1 VLTTETNAGPSAA
14 RHAAIAAS
22 SAELVALLDADDVWF
37 PDHLDALLAAYA
49 TTDDGLASADT
60 LAWIPGVTV
69 SARPLS
75 AGAPLPERDKQ
86 LAWLLT
92 ENRLS
97 ISSLFSRA
105 RYDAVGGF
113 RPQFR
118 GTEDWDLWIRM
129 VRAGAV
135 VVRPDHATV
144 LYRLS
149 RGAVSSDDRM
159 VAARRAVLD
168 AAAREGG
175 PREASALRVGRR
187 HNRAAAQL
195 VRAYDLAAQGKR
207 VGARVAGLRAV
218 TGIRSVA
225 LRGAAMAVAPQR
237 VLARRNAVRY
247 DPDVWMRRYGA

>member
-1 VLTTETNAGPSAA
+1 MLG
-14 RHAAIAAS
+14 
-22 SAELVALLDADDVWF
+22 
-37 PDHLDALLAAYA
+37 AYA
-49 TTDDGLASADT
+49 TTGDGLASADT
-60 LAWIPGVTV
+60 LMWIPGRAVGT
-69 SARPLS
+69 RPLS
-75 AGAPLPERDKQ
+75 QRAPLPAREKQ

-105 RYDAVGGF
+105 RYDSVGGF

-129 VRAGAV
+129 VRAGAAV
-135 VVRPDHATV
+135 ARPDHPTV

-168 AAAREGG
+168 AAAHEGG
-175 PREASALRVGRR
+175 DAERAALQTGLR

-195 VRAYDLAAQGKR
+195 VRAYELVANGRPLAAR
-207 VGARVAGLRAV
+207 LAGLRALR
-218 TGIRSVA
+218 GIRPVA
-225 LRGAAMAVAPQR
+225 LRGAAMAVAPKR
-237 VLARRNAVRY
+237 VQQRRNEVRY
-247 DPDVWMRRYGA
+247 DPAVWLRRYGA

>member
-1 VLTTETNAGPSAA
+1 
-14 RHAAIAAS
+14 
-22 SAELVALLDADDVWF
+22 
-37 PDHLDALLAAYA
+37 
-49 TTDDGLASADT
+49 
-60 LAWIPGVTV
+60 
-69 SARPLS
+69 
-75 AGAPLPERDKQ
+75 
-86 LAWLLT
+86 
-92 ENRLS
+92 
-97 ISSLFSRA
+97 
-105 RYDAVGGF
+105 
-113 RPQFR
+113 
-118 GTEDWDLWIRM
+118 
-129 VRAGAV
+129 
-135 VVRPDHATV
+135 
-144 LYRLS
+144 
-149 RGAVSSDDRM
+149 M